1 VEGTVRVIDSAAD
14 AGLQADDIAVITT
27 ADIESVTL
35 LGTPAAVLTDGATR
49 LCSGMRVRVD
59 GSAGLITVLALDC
72 EVVGA

>member
-1 VEGTVRVIDSAAD
+1 MD
-14 AGLQADDIAVITT
+14 
-27 ADIESVTL
+27 
-35 LGTPAAVLTDGATR
+35 TDGRTRTVHVADQLRGTSLFSGIADGSAR